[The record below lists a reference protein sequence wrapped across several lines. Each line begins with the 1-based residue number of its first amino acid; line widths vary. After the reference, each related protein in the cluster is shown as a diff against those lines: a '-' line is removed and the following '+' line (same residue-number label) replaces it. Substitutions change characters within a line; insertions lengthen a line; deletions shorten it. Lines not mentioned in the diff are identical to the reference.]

1 MRCFLRPKNVGKI
14 ENADAVGEL
23 KNDGCG
29 DVMKVYL
36 KIAKKGK
43 QEYIKNIKFQTLGC
57 PAAIA
62 SSDALC
68 TLAKGKNLKQAL
80 AITDKAIV
88 KKLGGL
94 PSIKLHCSVLGQ
106 KTLKD
111 AIDKYQS
118 KNKEVN
124 NMACGCCGVKKKVK
138 KKKK

>member
-1 MRCFLRPKNVGKI
+1 MEYTKKVMKCFLKPKNVGKI
-14 ENADAVGEL
+14 EDADAIGEL

-29 DVMKVYL
+29 DVMRVYL
-36 KIAKKGK
+36 KIGKKGK

-62 SSDALC
+62 SSDVLC
-68 TLAKGKNLKQAL
+68 SLAKGKTIQQAL
-80 AITDKAIV
+80 KISDKDIV

-111 AIDKYQS
+111 AIQNYKS
-118 KNKEVN
+118 KKQGGE
-124 NMACGCCGVKKKVK
+124 
-138 KKKK
+138 